1 MKHFS
6 SMPMKH
12 FPPAVVLLACITGAG
27 SITVALTGPLCMTYR
42 EIDRGVEKVADFS
55 IVRDQTGYD
64 ISIRSTQGTERM
76 REELRCD
83 SVWRTTRWHYRSDNN
98 TDIVFKRFADSIA
111 LNGILRGKPV
121 SKILRIDAHPW
132 YQVVTMGM
140 QAIAA
145 DSAQGAKFW
154 AVSIDGPAVLKAAP
168 FRVVTIADTSLPG
181 HPKIQ
186 CRRVQVKLDGVFGRL
201 WDGFYF
207 IRSDNGRFV
216 HYEGYR
222 FGSKKPT
229 GTIDIM
235 R

>member
-1 MKHFS
+1 
-6 SMPMKH
+6 MKH
-12 FPPAVVLLACITGAG
+12 FPPAAVLFACITGAG
-27 SITVALTGPLCMTYR
+27 SITAAPTGPLRMTYR

-76 REELRCD
+76 REELCCD
-83 SVWRTTRWHYRSDNN
+83 SAWRTTQWHYRADDN
-98 TDIVFKRFADSIA
+98 TDIVFKRSADSIV

-121 SKILRIDAHPW
+121 SKILRIDTHPW

-140 QAIAA
+140 QTIAV
-145 DSAQGAKFW
+145 DSAQGAKYW
-154 AVSIDGPAVLKAAP
+154 AVSIDVPAVLKAVP
-168 FRVVTIADTSLPG
+168 FRVVAIADTSLPG
-181 HPKIQ
+181 HLEIQ

-216 HYEGYR
+216 YYEGYR

-229 GTIDIM
+229 GTIDII